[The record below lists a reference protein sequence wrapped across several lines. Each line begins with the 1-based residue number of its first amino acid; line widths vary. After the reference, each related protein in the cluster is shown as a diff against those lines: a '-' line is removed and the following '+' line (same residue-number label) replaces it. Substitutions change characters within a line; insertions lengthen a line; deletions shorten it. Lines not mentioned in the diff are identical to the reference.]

1 VGRRSEIQ
9 VGYNYFMVRRKR
21 SQNEIMGLVLML
33 LRNGYT
39 NKASIRQVLDID
51 VRTLNRALFTL
62 KSNGLIMVEDDKY
75 IRITDKGIYFSN
87 LYKELMGLL
96 GIDYNDYIDIDK
108 S

>member
-1 VGRRSEIQ
+1 
-9 VGYNYFMVRRKR
+9 MVSRKR

-39 NKASIRQVLDID
+39 NKASIRQVLGID
-51 VRTLNRALFTL
+51 ARTLNRALFTL
-62 KSNGLIMVEDDKY
+62 NSNGLIMVEDDNY

-96 GIDYNDYIDIDK
+96 GIDYYSYKSSDDK
-108 S
+108 

>member
-1 VGRRSEIQ
+1 
-9 VGYNYFMVRRKR
+9 MVSRKR

-39 NKASIRQVLDID
+39 SKASIRQVLGID
-51 VRTLNRALFTL
+51 ARTLNRALFTL
-62 KSNGLIMVEDDKY
+62 NSNGLIIVEDDNY

-96 GIDYNDYIDIDK
+96 GIDYDSYKSSDDK
-108 S
+108 

>member
-1 VGRRSEIQ
+1 
-9 VGYNYFMVRRKR
+9 MVSRKR

-39 NKASIRQVLDID
+39 NKARQVLGID
-51 VRTLNRALFTL
+51 ARTLNRALFTL
-62 KSNGLIMVEDDKY
+62 NSNGLIIVEDDNY

-96 GIDYNDYIDIDK
+96 GIDYDSYKSSDDK
-108 S
+108 

>member
-1 VGRRSEIQ
+1 
-9 VGYNYFMVRRKR
+9 MVSRKR

-39 NKASIRQVLDID
+39 NKARQVLGID
-51 VRTLNRALFTL
+51 ARTLNRALFTL
-62 KSNGLIMVEDDKY
+62 NSNGLIMVEDDKY

-96 GIDYNDYIDIDK
+96 GIDYDSYKSSDDK
-108 S
+108 

>member
-1 VGRRSEIQ
+1 
-9 VGYNYFMVRRKR
+9 MVSRKR

-39 NKASIRQVLDID
+39 NKASIRQVLGID
-51 VRTLNRALFTL
+51 ARTLNRALFTL
-62 KSNGLIMVEDDKY
+62 NSNGLIIVEDDNY

-96 GIDYNDYIDIDK
+96 GIDYDSYKSSDDK
-108 S
+108 

>member
-1 VGRRSEIQ
+1 
-9 VGYNYFMVRRKR
+9 MVSRKR

-39 NKASIRQVLDID
+39 NKASIRQVLGID
-51 VRTLNRALFTL
+51 ARTLNRALFTL
-62 KSNGLIMVEDDKY
+62 NSNGLIMVEDDNY

-96 GIDYNDYIDIDK
+96 GIDYDSYKSSDDK
-108 S
+108 

>member
-1 VGRRSEIQ
+1 
-9 VGYNYFMVRRKR
+9 MVSRKR

-39 NKASIRQVLDID
+39 NKASIRQVLGID
-51 VRTLNRALFTL
+51 ARTLNRALFTL
-62 KSNGLIMVEDDKY
+62 NSNGLIIVEDDNY

-96 GIDYNDYIDIDK
+96 GIDYDSYKSYDDK
-108 S
+108 